1 MSSRGVVVYCSREH
15 TVFLLR
21 EGTEWG
27 GHTRLTSPPLI
38 RSCSLVPV
46 SPRHPPLSMLPRL
59 PPPPPICLSSL
70 PLPSFSQKEIEEVL
84 AAPPGSDLLLYQP
97 PPSLIGVSAIASP
110 VLLCT
115 DHTLLCLSL
124 VSITYLFSTWISRCC
139 PESWRSRGRGSVG
152 PAAFFFSSSSQMG

>member
-1 MSSRGVVVYCSREH
+1 MSSQGVVVYCSREH
-15 TVFLLR
+15 AVFLFR
-21 EGTEWG
+21 EGTEWE

-59 PPPPPICLSSL
+59 PPPAPICLSSL
-70 PLPSFSQKEIEEVL
+70 PLPSFSQKEIEVL

-124 VSITYLFSTWISRCC
+124 VSITYLLITWISRCC

-152 PAAFFFSSSSQMG
+152 PATFFL